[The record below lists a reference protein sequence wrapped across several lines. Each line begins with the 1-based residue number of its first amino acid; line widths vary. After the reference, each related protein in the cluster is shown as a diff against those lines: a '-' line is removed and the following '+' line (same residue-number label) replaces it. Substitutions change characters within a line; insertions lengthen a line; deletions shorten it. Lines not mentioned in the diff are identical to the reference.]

1 MDSVAQDFFQRMVET
16 ISDYGIFALDLDGR
30 ILNWNRGA
38 ERLKGYSRGEIV
50 GKSFEVFYPQEAVDR
65 QFPKYELEVAARDGR
80 FEDEGWRI
88 RKDGSKFWARVVIT
102 ALRDDAGHPIGFAK
116 VTADLTQKKEAEES
130 LRRSEE
136 RFRLMVENVQD
147 YAILSLDP
155 EGRVVSWNEG
165 AQRLKGYSADEII
178 GRSFQ
183 VFYPP
188 DAVESGFPGHELEVA
203 LRGGRFEDEGW
214 RVRKDGS
221 RFWANVVITALR
233 DSDKRLVGY
242 GKVTR
247 DLTAR
252 REAERQA
259 RELAAEQAAH
269 AAAAQRSEEL
279 RQLNLRLERAVA
291 DAEIARDQARRALAS
306 AQEANA
312 ELDQFAYVASHDLK
326 APLRGISSLAQ
337 WIEEDV
343 GAALGEQSVEY
354 MRMLQLRVHRLQ
366 ALIDGILAY
375 SRAGRV
381 LAKPEVI
388 NTGKLLREVIDLQAR
403 PDVTIDVSPQMPTL
417 VAERIPLQ
425 QVFLNLVGNAVK
437 FSGAV
442 RPDVTVTV
450 TWRDTPE
457 AFEFAV
463 TDNGPGIPAE
473 YQERVWGAFQTL
485 ETRDK
490 VEGTG
495 IGLAI
500 VKKIVE
506 KRGGQVS
513 LESTPGQGATFRFT
527 WSKAQSAAEAS

>member
-1 MDSVAQDFFQRMVET
+1 MVET
-16 ISDYGIFALDLDGR
+16 IFDYAIFALDLDGR

-38 ERLKGYSRGEIV
+38 ERIKGYSRSEIV
-50 GKSFEVFYPQEAVDR
+50 GRSFEVFYPQEAIDR

-80 FEDEGWRI
+80 FEDHGWRI

-102 ALRDDAGHPIGFAK
+102 ALRDDAGQPIGFAK
-116 VTADLTQKKEAEES
+116 VTADLTQQKEAEES

-136 RFRLMVENVQD
+136 RFRLMVQNVPD
-147 YAILSLDP
+147 YAILSLDT

-165 AQRLKGYSADEII
+165 ARRLKGYSADEIM
-178 GRSFQ
+178 GRSFE
-183 VFYPP
+183 VFYPAE
-188 DAVESGFPGHELEVA
+188 AVESGFPRHELDVA
-203 LRGGRFEDEGW
+203 RRGGRFEDEGW

-233 DSDKRLVGY
+233 EPDGRLVGF
-242 GKVTR
+242 GKITR

-252 REAERQA
+252 RESERQA
-259 RELAAEQAAH
+259 RELAVEQAAH
-269 AAAAQRSEEL
+269 AAAAQRSDEL
-279 RQLNLRLERAVA
+279 QQLNVQLEHAI
-291 DAEIARDQARRALAS
+291 AEATTARDEARRALIA
-306 AQEANA
+306 AHEANA

-343 GAALGEQSVEY
+343 GAALGEQSISY
-354 MRMLQLRVHRLQ
+354 MRMLQVRVHRLQ

-375 SRAGRV
+375 SRAGRI

-388 NTGKLLREVIDLQAR
+388 HTGKLLREVIDLQAR
-403 PDVTIDVSPQMPTL
+403 PDVTINVAPQMPTL
-417 VAERIPLQ
+417 VAERIPLE
-425 QVFLNLVGNAVK
+425 QVFLNLVSNAVK
-437 FSGAV
+437 FSSAV
-442 RPDVTVTV
+442 RPDVTVSV
-450 TWRDTPE
+450 RWRETPE
-457 AFEFAV
+457 AYEFAV
-463 TDNGPGIPAE
+463 TDNGPGIPPE

-485 ETRDK
+485 DTRDK

-527 WSKAQSAAEAS
+527 WLKAQSAAEAS